1 MFIFI
6 SCQDNQVEVIV
17 KASTIG
23 SYPSEV
29 SWEIKQ
35 FDSTVAI
42 GKGED
47 AAKSICL
54 EKGQVTVTGRDT
66 NSDSW
71 NGYQLTI
78 VGINGT
84 VFLPPWSGPANEIA
98 EATTMLFIS
107 CQDNQVE
114 VIVKA
119 STIGSFPSE
128 VSWEIKQF
136 DSTVAIGKGEDAAKK
151 AFV

>member
-1 MFIFI
+1 MDHTPAK
-6 SCQDNQVEVIV
+6 SL
-17 KASTIG
+17 
-23 SYPSEV
+23 
-29 SWEIKQ
+29 WEIKQ

-98 EATTMLFIS
+98 ETTTVFIFIS

-119 STIGSFPSE
+119 STIDHTPAKSL
-128 VSWEIKQF
+128 
-136 DSTVAIGKGEDAAKK
+136 GK
-151 AFV
+151 

>member
-1 MFIFI
+1 MLFI

-47 AAKSICL
+47 AAKKYLS
-54 EKGQVTVTGRDT
+54 ERRTSHGYRADT

-98 EATTMLFIS
+98 ELQRRCLFL
-107 CQDNQVE
+107 VR
-114 VIVKA
+114 
-119 STIGSFPSE
+119 TI
-128 VSWEIKQF
+128 K
-136 DSTVAIGKGEDAAKK
+136 
-151 AFV
+151 